1 MNVQEQLNNVFV
13 RYFFDNV
20 RTQDSGF
27 SSANEQFNVWFKF
40 LSEDAKKEI
49 EAKHG

>member
-20 RTQDSGF
+20 KTENSGF
-27 SSANEQFNVWFKF
+27 SSVFEQFNFWFKF

-49 EAKHG
+49 EAKYG